1 MLSVT
6 VHKDIGEYTE
16 KVVGKMSA
24 RTLGCT
30 AGGIAA
36 SFGAAALSYFAFGI
50 PVSDATIP
58 VMAASMP
65 FWLAGF
71 WRPKGLKAEKFI
83 PLWLDHVLGDGKLL
97 YSTSNRFPLESLTSQ
112 HVDRKASRR
121 AWRKGAE
128 KRDLS
133 EEEET
138 EREGR

>member
-24 RTLGCT
+24 RTLACT

-36 SFGAAALSYFAFGI
+36 SFGAAALSYFALGI
-50 PVSDATIP
+50 PVSDATLP

-83 PLWLDHVLGDGKLL
+83 PIWLDHVLGNGKLV
-97 YSTSNRFPLESLTSQ
+97 YSTAGRFPASRIERGK
-112 HVDRKASRR
+112 VDRKARKL

-128 KRDLS
+128 NRDLTQ
-133 EEEET
+133 EEEQ
-138 EREGR
+138 R

>member
-30 AGGIAA
+30 AGGIGA

-97 YSTSNRFPLESLTSQ
+97 YSTAGRFPSESLARQ
-112 HVDRKASRR
+112 RVDRKATRR

-133 EEEET
+133 EEET

>member
-30 AGGIAA
+30 AGGIGA

-71 WRPKGLKAEKFI
+71 WRPKGLKAEKYI

-97 YSTSNRFPLESLTSQ
+97 YSTSNRFPLESLASQ

-133 EEEET
+133 EEEA
-138 EREGR
+138 EREDR